1 MPWRMYQ
8 HTSEKKFLGPALRV
22 ARYSAGQAAR
32 RWLVG
37 LGEGPS
43 QRWID
48 NFHTGLQPV
57 RAAVHRPLCR
67 TTEFESSIR
76 RGLEFYRAHFFREDG
91 APRYF
96 HNRTYPVEIHSV
108 AQSIITLIAL

>member
-1 MPWRMYQ
+1 
-8 HTSEKKFLGPALRV
+8 
-22 ARYSAGQAAR
+22 
-32 RWLVG
+32 VG

-48 NFHTGLQPV
+48 NFHTGYN
-57 RAAVHRPLCR
+57 LCALR
-67 TTEFESSIR
+67 SIGRYAETTEFESSIL